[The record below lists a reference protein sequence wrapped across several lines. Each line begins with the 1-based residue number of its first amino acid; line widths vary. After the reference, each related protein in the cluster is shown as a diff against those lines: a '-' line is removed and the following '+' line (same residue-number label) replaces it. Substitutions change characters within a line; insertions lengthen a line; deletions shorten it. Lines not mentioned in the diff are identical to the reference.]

1 MRAVTS
7 RTKRAGV
14 MGWPVGHSLSP
25 RIHGY
30 WLDRYGIDG
39 RYDLLPVPPEDL
51 ESRVKSLAA
60 DGLVGANVTVP
71 HKEAALR
78 AADSAD
84 ANARRVGAANTLV
97 VGADGKV
104 AASNTDGFGFLENL
118 RAGAPDW
125 RASSG
130 PAVILGAG
138 GAARAVAA
146 ALLDAG
152 APRLILLNR
161 TRERADVLAKDLG
174 KITVVSWSERERI
187 LADAALLVNATTLG
201 MTGQPDLSL
210 DLGRLPKTALVN
222 DIVYRPLVTPLLAS
236 ARARGNRTVDGL
248 GMLLHQAR
256 PGFEAWFGVRPEVT
270 EDLRRRVLDGLVG
283 MEGTAE
289 D

>member
-1 MRAVTS
+1 MSPRAF
-7 RTKRAGV
+7 RRAGV
-14 MGWPVGHSLSP
+14 MGWPVNHSLSP

-30 WLDRYGIDG
+30 WLECYGIDG

-78 AADSAD
+78 AADCAD
-84 ANARRVGAANTLV
+84 TNARRIGAANTLV

-104 AASNTDGFGFLENL
+104 RASNTDGFGFLENL
-118 RAGAPDW
+118 RAEVPDW
-125 RASSG
+125 RAASG

-146 ALLDAG
+146 ALLAAG

-161 TRERADVLAKDLG
+161 TRERADVLAKDFG
-174 KITVVSWSERERI
+174 NITVIPWSKREDA

-201 MTGQPDLSL
+201 MTGQPDLIL

-222 DIVYRPLVTPLLAS
+222 DIVYRPLVTPLLA
-236 ARARGNRTVDGL
+236 AAQAHGNRTVDGL

-283 MEGTAE
+283 VQRMAE